1 MSGLKVQL
9 SELGQV
15 DGSARV
21 SIGNTVVLVS
31 AAGPIEAKPRQEL
44 PTQASLEI
52 VVRPSR
58 GVSSTREKVL
68 EDLLRSV
75 LQLVIVRYR
84 YPRQLIQIVVQ
95 FLTTDV
101 DREGSI
107 VVSGDTAASGGAFT
121 SNELSAAFNACYFA
135 LIDANVALYNSFASV
150 SVAIDNEGQI
160 IESPTLKQLQDSSSH
175 HVVCFDIRDKKA
187 HKILL
192 VESDGSFSEEQL
204 FRVIELASSS
214 CQKIHK
220 TIQRPLIESKV
231 KQDFI
236 WSN

>member
-1 MSGLKVQL
+1 MSSLKVQI
-9 SELGQV
+9 SELPQV
-15 DGSARV
+15 DGSARI

-31 AAGPIEAKPRQEL
+31 VAGPIEAKPRQEL

-58 GVSSTREKVL
+58 GVSSTREKVI

-95 FLTTDV
+95 FLTTDI

-107 VVSGDTAASGGAFT
+107 VVSGDSAASGDPFT
-121 SNELSAAFNACYFA
+121 SNELSAALNASYFA

-150 SVAIDNEGQI
+150 SVAIDNEGKT
-160 IESPTLKQLQDSSSH
+160 IENPTLSQLQNSSSH
-175 HVVCFDIRDKKA
+175 HVVCFDIREKKSG
-187 HKILL
+187 KILL

-204 FRVIELASSS
+204 FQVIEQASSA

-220 TIQRPLIESKV
+220 TIQRPIIEKKV
-231 KQDFI
+231 KLDFV
-236 WSN
+236 WSS

>member
-1 MSGLKVQL
+1 MSELKVQV
-9 SELGQV
+9 SELPLV
-15 DGSARV
+15 DGSARIT
-21 SIGNTVVLVS
+21 IGNTTVLVS
-31 AAGPIEAKPRQEL
+31 VAGPIEAKPRQEL

-58 GVSSTREKVL
+58 GLSSTREKVI

-75 LQLVIVRYR
+75 LQLVIIRYR

-121 SNELSAAFNACYFA
+121 SNELNAALNAAFFA
-135 LIDANVALYNSFASV
+135 LIDANVALYSSFASI
-150 SVAIDNEGQI
+150 SAAIDREGKI
-160 IESPTLKQLQDSSSH
+160 IENPSLKQLQNSESH
-175 HVVCFDIRDKKA
+175 HVVCFDIRETKPQ
-187 HKILL
+187 KILL
-192 VESDGSFSEEQL
+192 LESDGSFTEEQL
-204 FRVIELASSS
+204 FNVIELASKS
-214 CQKIHK
+214 CRKIHK
-220 TIQRPLIESKV
+220 SVQRPTIEAKV

-236 WSN
+236 WAS

>member
-1 MSGLKVQL
+1 MSDIKVQT
-9 SELGQV
+9 SELTEV
-15 DGSARV
+15 DGSARLTV
-21 SIGNTVVLVS
+21 GNTTVLVS
-31 AAGPIEAKPRQEL
+31 VAGPIEAKPRQEL

-75 LQLVIVRYR
+75 LQSTIIRYR

-121 SNELSAAFNACYFA
+121 SNELSAALNASYFA
-135 LIDANVALYNSFASV
+135 LVDANVALYNSFASI
-150 SVAIDNEGQI
+150 SVAIDSDGKI
-160 IESPTLKQLQDSSSH
+160 IENPSLKQLQNSNSH
-175 HVVCFDIRDKKA
+175 HVVCFEIREKQAQKM
-187 HKILL
+187 LL

-204 FRVIELASSS
+204 LSVIELGADE
-214 CQKIHK
+214 CQKIHS
-220 TIQRPLIESKV
+220 TIQRPIVEEKV
-231 KQDFI
+231 NQDFI
-236 WSN
+236 WAN